1 MTQAGCTLFGPFEF
15 CDDCYPLPSTDLF
28 ADPTG
33 TCAHSER
40 PGEFFQRLARNFPET
55 GPVEGTDV
63 YNLIE
68 RSHGPGADIR
78 VAAAVRHLNIYAIF
92 LTLPWRQMLYQIP
105 TRCPV
110 PETPLSMRM
119 IDNRLSHFAALV
131 SSKSPSTVRL
141 IVQAFV
147 AAHGVSVTTTYSRKD
162 LPTFRQWLPSYAPVN
177 FFSSVSFE
185 GYSGVPVNP
194 RVYSLE
200 LFLQYRN
207 EPSRFNGP
215 KTPLTAEEFVEIEAT
230 ALRESRA
237 SVSDQE
243 LERRIRDLENLKG
256 VVSDTLVEFGDDDSL
271 SFDNDMGQLL
281 VRYRDELTARTLHG
295 TSLVLGSWLFSM
307 SSSYETTRGARFG
320 PLPFCDQFAVA
331 YYRMLEQGLVLRSS
345 SAVYCMTPEFYANV
359 RRCRALLDTMDPAVL
374 IDPADPLLGQI
385 VQFSQYGL
393 LTPNKIMQ

>member
-1 MTQAGCTLFGPFEF
+1 
-15 CDDCYPLPSTDLF
+15 
-28 ADPTG
+28 
-33 TCAHSER
+33 
-40 PGEFFQRLARNFPET
+40 
-55 GPVEGTDV
+55 
-63 YNLIE
+63 
-68 RSHGPGADIR
+68 
-78 VAAAVRHLNIYAIF
+78 
-92 LTLPWRQMLYQIP
+92 
-105 TRCPV
+105 
-110 PETPLSMRM
+110 
-119 IDNRLSHFAALV
+119 
-131 SSKSPSTVRL
+131 
-141 IVQAFV
+141 
-147 AAHGVSVTTTYSRKD
+147 
-162 LPTFRQWLPSYAPVN
+162 
-177 FFSSVSFE
+177 
-185 GYSGVPVNP
+185 
-194 RVYSLE
+194 VYSLE

-215 KTPLTAEEFVEIEAT
+215 KTPLTAEEFAEIEAT

-359 RRCRALLDTMDPAVL
+359 RRCRALLDTIDPAVL
-374 IDPADPLLGQI
+374 VSTVDPLLGQI